1 MKPQNDPKSSQGA
14 QIWQRIETLHRRLEA
29 ACEAFDELY
38 GYVYALKTENRRR
51 AEQAVAELTRQRD
64 GEQAF

>member
-1 MKPQNDPKSSQGA
+1 MKTPNDPKPSQGA

-29 ACEAFDELY
+29 TCDAFDDLY
-38 GYVYALKTENRRR
+38 GYVYRLKAENRRR
-51 AEQAVAELTRQRD
+51 TEQAVAELTRQHD